1 MGRNSLSV
9 GLMCSQAQ
17 RFMFIVLLKLRF
29 HFVMLDMDSF
39 CKNNFAQV
47 EAIQAKL
54 RFAKKMQ
61 NMDKFYV
68 SLGNDGDNDAHN
80 YVYIV

>member
-1 MGRNSLSV
+1 M
-9 GLMCSQAQ
+9 
-17 RFMFIVLLKLRF
+17 
-29 HFVMLDMDSF
+29 
-39 CKNNFAQV
+39 QV

-68 SLGNDGDNDAHN
+68 SLGNDGDTDPRN
-80 YVYIV
+80 YICIYIV

>member
-1 MGRNSLSV
+1 MLTGSKFHVHCTIEVALSFCDA
-9 GLMCSQAQ
+9 GH
-17 RFMFIVLLKLRF
+17 R
-29 HFVMLDMDSF
+29 F

-68 SLGNDGDNDAHN
+68 SLGNGDNDAHN